1 MRVLISSIAAHGH
14 TYPLLPFA
22 IAAREAGHEVTY
34 AIAPSFHPLV
44 ERLGFRP
51 VAAGGEI
58 REAFGQVWAQSGKDP
73 RDRFSTP
80 PDEVMA
86 MAGRVFGEVLP
97 RRTAAE
103 LAPVLAELR
112 PDVVVHEAG
121 DLGAGLAAK
130 VAGIRGL
137 CHGFGRVAGG
147 KMLARAG
154 DHVGGLAAELGL
166 DPAVVAGPGLGD
178 PFLDVCPRSLQDPA
192 FLAAFTPD
200 RAPRVPLRPV
210 PFAEPAPLPP
220 RVGEPGPPLVY
231 LTLGTAFAEG
241 SVLRTAI
248 EGLGRLPAR
257 VLVAAGPMI
266 DAALVDDL
274 PDTVRVEQWVPQADV
289 LPHAALVVHHGG
301 SGTTLGALASGVPQ
315 LLLPQGADQFDN
327 AGAVLAVGAGRRLLP
342 GEATPDAVA
351 EVASSLLTDPEP
363 RAAAGAVAR
372 EIAAMPSPAEV
383 VAGLLS

>member
-1 MRVLISSIAAHGH
+1 MRVLVASIAAHGH

-22 IAAREAGHEVTY
+22 IAARAAGHDVSY
-34 AIAPSFHPLV
+34 ATAPSFHPLV

-58 REAFGQVWAQSGKDP
+58 GEAFGKVWAESGRDP
-73 RDRFSTP
+73 SARFSTP

-86 MAGRVFGEVLP
+86 MAGRVFGEVLA
-97 RRTAAE
+97 RRTAAD
-103 LAPVLAELR
+103 LAPVLPELR
-112 PDVVVHEAG
+112 PEVVVHEAG

-130 VAGIRGL
+130 VAGVRGL

-154 DHVGGLAAELGL
+154 DHVAGLAAELGL
-166 DPAVVAGPGLGD
+166 DPAAVAGPGLGD
-178 PFLDVCPRSLQDPA
+178 PFLDICPRTLQDPA

-210 PFAEPAPLPP
+210 PFAEPAPLPAW
-220 RVGEPGPPLVY
+220 VTEPGPPLVY

-241 SVLRTAI
+241 GVLRTAI
-248 EGLGRLPAR
+248 AGLGRLPAR
-257 VLVAAGPMI
+257 VLVAAGPRI
-266 DAALVDDL
+266 DAAQVGDL
-274 PDTVRVEQWVPQADV
+274 PDSVRVEQWVPQAEV

-315 LLLPQGADQFDN
+315 LVLPQGADQFDN
-327 AGAVLAVGAGRRLLP
+327 AEAVVTVGAGRRLLP
-342 GEATPDAVA
+342 GEATVEAVA
-351 EVASSLLTDPEP
+351 DVAAALLADPGP
-363 RAAAGAVAR
+363 RASAAGTAR

-383 VAGLLS
+383 VAELLD

>member
-22 IAAREAGHEVTY
+22 IAARAAGHEVSY
-34 AIAPSFHPLV
+34 ATAPSFHPLV

-73 RDRFSTP
+73 SARFTTP

-97 RRTAAE
+97 RRTAAD

-130 VAGIRGL
+130 VAGVRGL

-147 KMLARAG
+147 KLLARAG

-166 DPAVVAGPGLGD
+166 DPAAVAGPGLGD
-178 PFLDVCPRSLQDPA
+178 PFLDICPGSLQDPD

-210 PFAEPAPLPP
+210 PFAEPAPLPDW
-220 RVGEPGPPLVY
+220 VGEPGPPLVY

-248 EGLGRLPAR
+248 RALGRLPAR

-274 PDTVRVEQWVPQADV
+274 PATVRVEQWVPQADL
-289 LPHAALVVHHGG
+289 LPYAALVVHHGG
-301 SGTTLGALASGVPQ
+301 SGTTLGALANGVPQ
-315 LLLPQGADQFDN
+315 LVLPQGADQFDN
-327 AGAVLAVGAGRRLLP
+327 AGAVVSVGAGRRLLP
-342 GEATPDAVA
+342 GEATTEAVA
-351 EVASSLLTDPEP
+351 ETASSLLTDPEP
-363 RAAAGAVAR
+363 RAVAAAVAR

-383 VAGLLS
+383 VAALLI